1 MKQLNIS
8 QGKITSY
15 NENSFKTYMR
25 EINEIPLMTPDEEF
39 KVGMEACSGNKEA
52 LDYLISANLRF
63 VISVAK
69 QYVDKK
75 NTIEDL
81 VNEGNFGLVTA
92 AKKFDPTRGFKFIS
106 YGVWW
111 VRRAIQEYKNGTN
124 DFIRKPSNRV
134 IALNKYREI
143 KNKLESVL
151 EREPTKEE
159 ILESM
164 VGFDNLNII
173 TILEHQ
179 EVCSLDKELGEDG
192 FSLKDTIF
200 EISNQE
206 VKDGKADSKY
216 KIDNLLGKIKP
227 REKMVIEMSYG
238 LTGQQPMTLQE
249 IGDIIG
255 LTREAVRQIK
265 TKALYKLKINVGRF
279 NISFD
284 DFE

>member
-1 MKQLNIS
+1 
-8 QGKITSY
+8 
-15 NENSFKTYMR
+15 
-25 EINEIPLMTPDEEF
+25 
-39 KVGMEACSGNKEA
+39 
-52 LDYLISANLRF
+52 
-63 VISVAK
+63 
-69 QYVDKK
+69 
-75 NTIEDL
+75 
-81 VNEGNFGLVTA
+81 
-92 AKKFDPTRGFKFIS
+92 
-106 YGVWW
+106 
-111 VRRAIQEYKNGTN
+111 
-124 DFIRKPSNRV
+124 
-134 IALNKYREI
+134 
-143 KNKLESVL
+143 
-151 EREPTKEE
+151 
-159 ILESM
+159 M